1 MWRTEE
7 SVYIEE
13 YRRGLWEVCNE
24 IFASFLPSSKP
35 CVINSP
41 CTVGGIKKKKKTN
54 PRRAITVQV
63 KGSTVYHFLS
73 KDQDVCYFEQ
83 GKQRSV

>member
-24 IFASFLPSSKP
+24 IFASFLPNNKP

-41 CTVGGIKKKKKTN
+41 CTVGGIKKNKSKEGN
-54 PRRAITVQV
+54 NCSG
-63 KGSTVYHFLS
+63 KGGHCISLS
-73 KDQDVCYFEQ
+73 IKGPGCLLL
-83 GKQRSV
+83 